1 MKKFFDEFKEFAVRG
16 NAISLAV
23 GVVIGGAFTAI
34 VNSIIEN
41 LIQPIL
47 GLIMGNI
54 DLDRALAFRVGDN
67 GAYFNFGAVLMAI
80 ISFIITALVLFLI
93 IKFINSLQKKKEEEP
108 AADPEPSSEEKL
120 LTEIRDLLSQK

>member
-1 MKKFFDEFKEFAVRG
+1 MKKFFEEFKEFAVRG
-16 NAISLAV
+16 NAVSMAI
-23 GVVIGGAFTAI
+23 GIVIGAAFTAI
-34 VNSIIEN
+34 VNSIIDN

-54 DLDRALAFRVGDN
+54 DLDTALAFRIGN

-93 IKFINSLQKKKEEEP
+93 VKFLNALQKKKEEEE
-108 AADPEPSSEEKL
+108 AAAPEPSNEEKL